1 MIYLSVIHLFNQPT
15 QSYSILLQYG
25 KDGNLNAIIKFSGY
39 EPRVL
44 EVSTIITTDVHHLP
58 LLIY

>member
-1 MIYLSVIHLFNQPT
+1 MIHLFNQPT

-25 KDGNLNAIIKFSGY
+25 KDGNLNAKIKFSGC
-39 EPRVL
+39 EPGVL

>member
-1 MIYLSVIHLFNQPT
+1 MIHLFNQPT

-25 KDGNLNAIIKFSGY
+25 KDGNLNAVIKFSGY

-44 EVSTIITTDVHHLP
+44 DIGSVNNN
-58 LLIY
+58 Y